1 MCEGRGPR
9 PCLRQALAE
18 GPRAGTCGRR
28 ASAYPSCPCPAASL
42 VARLAP
48 PLRGPPPARSHH
60 LSPCPGNGG
69 GAVQRVPR
77 AHQTGQ
83 ERPHQAL
90 GRGLQ
95 LLKRQRAERTVLRDR
110 EHTYRPSSTS
120 PSSTQTVISRPA
132 ARRAQ
137 HTADPRTRPT
147 GPAPAPRA
155 PRQQHCRL
163 RSPAWGGVCAG
174 SFSFCPLERELFTVN
189 LCLISSDF
197 FNRLVVFLPTPSCE
211 GHHVGRLVP
220 CAPSQAHTQ
229 SDQAEFCMYLLM
241 LVTFN

>member
-1 MCEGRGPR
+1 MR
-9 PCLRQALAE
+9 AE
-18 GPRAGTCGRR
+18 GISLSLLPLPRSVPRRPPGPSAAG
-28 ASAYPSCPCPAASL
+28 PAPGPQS
-42 VARLAP
+42 P
-48 PLRGPPPARSHH
+48 PLSLPRKRKWSCTTS
-60 LSPCPGNGG
+60 SPSPSNWTRTT
-69 GAVQRVPR
+69 APS
-77 AHQTGQ
+77 
-83 ERPHQAL
+83 L

>member
-1 MCEGRGPR
+1 M
-9 PCLRQALAE
+9 QAFLHE
-18 GPRAGTCGRR
+18 
-28 ASAYPSCPCPAASL
+28 
-42 VARLAP
+42 
-48 PLRGPPPARSHH
+48 PLLP
-60 LSPCPGNGG
+60 
-69 GAVQRVPR
+69 
-77 AHQTGQ
+77 
-83 ERPHQAL
+83 
-90 GRGLQ
+90 
-95 LLKRQRAERTVLRDR
+95 
-110 EHTYRPSSTS
+110 
-120 PSSTQTVISRPA
+120 QTVISRPA

-147 GPAPAPRA
+147 DPPPAPRA
-155 PRQQHCRL
+155 PRQQQGR
-163 RSPAWGGVCAG
+163 RRTPAWVESALEAS
-174 SFSFCPLERELFTVN
+174 SFHPLERELFTVN